1 MYSSFVLPAMV
12 LSIQLS
18 YLFFDGLAFF
28 NLFFRWS
35 IWIRALFNCA
45 HRPLSPRGK
54 AKRKRCSGFLWSW
67 TRSPLENESWKF
79 FDDIFL
85 WVHDSLAVPPSCL
98 KRELL
103 NNFIALRLSLI
114 PSSLIS
120 TLWASDTSPRIK
132 PNRAIKKDL
141 TASRKGIHIQHPPPY
156 ASCLNDWNWVFLNWE
171 SDSGWPIGVPV
182 HREARHPRAF
192 LTSSGPFPLHPCD
205 PGCTGTT
212 SPRNWTT

>member
-1 MYSSFVLPAMV
+1 MNLGNSSMT
-12 LSIQLS
+12 SS
-18 YLFFDGLAFF
+18 
-28 NLFFRWS
+28 
-35 IWIRALFNCA
+35 
-45 HRPLSPRGK
+45 
-54 AKRKRCSGFLWSW
+54 
-67 TRSPLENESWKF
+67 
-79 FDDIFL
+79 FL

-182 HREARHPRAF
+182 HREARHPARRKWELPGISSLTWISSLSSENRIICYRIVSFQGNKSEGECASSSYEERSFMNTF
-192 LTSSGPFPLHPCD
+192 LS
-205 PGCTGTT
+205 
-212 SPRNWTT
+212 RYEE